1 MKRAVPLAAVAAWLA
16 VCSPALLAGA
26 APTTPVAARGP
37 ETSSVEQIA
46 IATSDNLTLAG
57 DFYIPRKKGRAPAAL
72 LVHDAGGDRTQLAP
86 VAERL
91 QRLGF
96 AVLAIDLRGHGGS
109 VSDQYDWA
117 KLDEAAQ
124 ERMWALTL
132 RDLNAA
138 AEYLRSRSDVHT
150 SNLSLVGLRA
160 GAAVAVKYAADDQ
173 NARAVVLLDP
183 NPESHSFNLVRDVEK
198 LEGLP
203 TLIMAP
209 SAARNVA
216 EVDVMRTADQEANG
230 GHAFIE
236 QGFLKGEGD
245 ELLSDKRLPRE
256 VGDWLK
262 DQVMPGK
269 GDR

>member
-16 VCSPALLAGA
+16 VCSPAPHAGA
-26 APTTPVAARGP
+26 APTTVVTAPAEG
-37 ETSSVEQIA
+37 SVETIS
-46 IATSDNLTLAG
+46 ISTSDNLTLAG
-57 DFYIPRKKGRAPAAL
+57 DFYTPRKKGRAPAAL
-72 LVHDAGGDRTQLAP
+72 LVHDAGGDRTQLVP

-96 AVLAIDLRGHGGS
+96 AVLAIDLRGHGAS
-109 VSDQYDWA
+109 VSDQYDWS
-117 KLDEAAQ
+117 KLDDQAR

-150 SNLSLVGLRA
+150 SNLSLVGLRS

-183 NPESHSFNLVRDVEK
+183 QPESYGFNLVRDVEK

-216 EVDVMRTADQEANG
+216 ERLARVGEEANG
-230 GHAFIE
+230 GHPFIE
-236 QGFLKGEGD
+236 QGFVKGEGD

-256 VGDWLK
+256 VADWLK